1 MRLIVQMMTAVATT
15 ALMLGPAAADI
26 KVGVAGPMTGP
37 NAAYGQ
43 QYLAG
48 VQAAADKINAAGG
61 VLGEKLVITSGDDVS
76 DPKQGVTVAN
86 NFVAD
91 GVKFVVGHFN
101 SGVTIPASEVY
112 AENGALFVTPT
123 ATNPKVT
130 DRGLWNAF
138 RACGRDDQQGSIGA
152 KYVLDNFKGKKVA
165 VVDDKST
172 AGKGI
177 ADEMKKAFMAGGG
190 KPVISEEINPG
201 EKDYSA
207 IVSKIKASGA
217 DLLYYGGMHTE
228 AGLLVRQMRDQG
240 VETVLMGGDGI
251 SNSEFASIGGP
262 GAEGTLMTSFPD
274 PTGHP
279 EAKDVVADLTAR
291 KVPTEAVTL
300 YAYAATQIIADGIA
314 KAGKADPKAVATY
327 LHSGAILPTVLGP
340 ISYDAKGDIKQP
352 GFVAFAWKT
361 VDGTMKPV
369 ELK

>member
-1 MRLIVQMMTAVATT
+1 MRMLLRTAAAVGIAI
-15 ALMLGPAAADI
+15 AMFGPAKADI
-26 KVGVAGPMTGP
+26 KIGVAGPMTGP

-48 VQAAADKINAAGG
+48 VRAAADRINGSGG
-61 VLGEKLVITSGDDVS
+61 VLGEKLVVITGDDVS
-76 DPKQGVTVAN
+76 DPKQGVSVAN

-112 AENGALFVTPT
+112 QENDVLFVTPT

-138 RACGRDDQQGSIGA
+138 RACGRDDQQGSVLA
-152 KYVLDNFKGKKVA
+152 RFVLDRFKGKKVA
-165 VVDDKST
+165 IIDDRST
-172 AGKGI
+172 AGKGL
-177 ADEMKKAFMAGGG
+177 ADEMRKGFEAGGG
-190 KPVISEEINPG
+190 KPVLVDEINPG

-207 IVSKIKASGA
+207 VISKIKAAGP

-240 VETVLMGGDGI
+240 VSTVLMGGDGI

-274 PTGHP
+274 PATHP
-279 EAKDVVADLTAR
+279 EAKDAVADLAAR
-291 KVPTEAVTL
+291 KVAPEAVTL
-300 YAYAATQIIADGIA
+300 YAYAATQIIADAIA
-314 KAGKADPKAVATY
+314 KAGKADPKSAADY
-327 LHSGAILPTVLGP
+327 LHSGATVSTVLGS
-340 ISYDAKGDIKQP
+340 ISYDKKGDIKQP
-352 GFVAFAWKT
+352 GFVAFVWKT
-361 VDGTMKPV
+361 VDGRLTPV
-369 ELK
+369 ELR